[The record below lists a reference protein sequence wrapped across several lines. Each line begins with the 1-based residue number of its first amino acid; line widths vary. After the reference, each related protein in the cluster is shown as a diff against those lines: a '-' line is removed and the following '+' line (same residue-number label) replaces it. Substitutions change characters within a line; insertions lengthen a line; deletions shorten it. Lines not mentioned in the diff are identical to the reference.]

1 MEVYFEFWPYILMFL
16 TIIFSSYY
24 KSKNGSSI
32 IIFLALFLF
41 SALRFDVGWD
51 YTEYVG
57 IIKGSVNSILVT
69 RFEPLS
75 KFILYI
81 GAYLEF
87 YPIVF
92 IIFSFFTLYFVH
104 KSITRYSSNHS
115 ISWLVFYC
123 LPLFFLASLST
134 IRQSVA
140 IAIVFFSFKYIYEKK
155 HLKFLIL
162 ILISSLLHY
171 SSIVGLLLIFICKK
185 PFNKITNTILI
196 FSSFILSE
204 FIYNYLEILLNI
216 DNPNISRYI
225 TFYLDADLHAPTK
238 LQYVYFSI
246 AALNILVYDKLVLF
260 NPINKIFIAIS
271 SFGIFLFNILSFEPV
286 TASRVSA
293 FFIIF
298 WIFLIPEYSK
308 LFKSDSK
315 KIVNFTTYSLF
326 IIMFFIYLNIY
337 VTAFESGYNEKNS
350 FIPYKSWIF
359 NL

>member
-1 MEVYFEFWPYILMFL
+1 MEVYLEFWPYILIFL
-16 TIIFSSYY
+16 TIMLSSYF
-24 KSKNGSSI
+24 KSKNRSSI
-32 IIFLALFLF
+32 INFVALFLF

-57 IIKGSVNSILVT
+57 IIKGGFDSVSNT
-69 RFEPLS
+69 RIEPLS
-75 KFILYI
+75 KFILQI

-104 KSITRYSSNHS
+104 KSITRYSSNVAL
-115 ISWLVFYC
+115 SWLVFFS

-140 IAIVFFSFKYIYEKK
+140 TAIVLFSFKYIYEKK
-155 HLKFLIL
+155 HLKFLLL
-162 ILISSLLHY
+162 ILISTLLHY
-171 SSIVGLLLIFICKK
+171 SSIIGLLLIFICKK

-196 FSSFILSE
+196 FSSFLLSE
-204 FIYNYLEILLNI
+204 FLFNSLEIFLNTDISLIKRYVAFYI
-216 DNPNISRYI
+216 D
-225 TFYLDADLHAPTK
+225 AELHSPSK
-238 LQYVYFSI
+238 LQYIYYFI
-246 AALNILVYDKLVLF
+246 AVLNLLVYDKLVLL

-271 SFGIFLFNILSFEPV
+271 SFGLFLFNVLSFEPV

-308 LFKSDSK
+308 LVDFKSK
-315 KIVNFTTYSLF
+315 KIINGLIYFLF
-326 IIMFFIYLNIY
+326 IIMVSIYLNIY
-337 VTAFESGYNEKNS
+337 VNAFESKVIEKNS
-350 FIPYKSWIF
+350 FIPYRSWIF

>member
-1 MEVYFEFWPYILMFL
+1 MEVYFEFWPYILIFL
-16 TIIFSSYY
+16 TIMLSSYF
-24 KSKNGSSI
+24 KSKYRSL

-57 IIKGSVNSILVT
+57 IIKSGIDNISNSRL
-69 RFEPLS
+69 EPLA
-75 KFILYI
+75 KFILQT

-92 IIFSFFTLYFVH
+92 IIFSFLTLYFVH
-104 KSITRYSSNHS
+104 KSITRYSSNHAL
-115 ISWLVFYC
+115 SWLVFYC

-140 IAIVFFSFKYIYEKK
+140 TAIVLFSFKYIYEKK
-155 HLKFLIL
+155 HLKFLLL
-162 ILISSLLHY
+162 ILISTLLHY
-171 SSIVGLLLIFICKK
+171 SSIIGLLLIFICKK
-185 PFNKITNTILI
+185 PFNKTTNIILI
-196 FSSFILSE
+196 FSSFIFSE
-204 FIYNYLEILLNI
+204 FIYNYLEIFLNI
-216 DNPNISRYI
+216 DNSMIKRYVA
-225 TFYLDADLHAPTK
+225 FYLDADLHSPTK
-238 LQYVYFSI
+238 LQYIYYSI
-246 AALNILVYDKLVLF
+246 AVLNIFVYDKLVSL
-260 NPINKIFIAIS
+260 NPLNKIFIAIS

-286 TASRVSA
+286 TASRISA

-308 LFKSDSK
+308 LFEFRSK
-315 KIVNFTTYSLF
+315 KIIKFMIYSLF
-326 IIMFFIYLNIY
+326 IIMFFLYLNIY
-337 VTAFESGYNEKNS
+337 VTAFESGLNEKNS

>member
-1 MEVYFEFWPYILMFL
+1 MEVYFEFWPYILIFL
-16 TIIFSSYY
+16 TIMLSSYF
-24 KSKNGSSI
+24 KSKYQSL

-57 IIKGSVNSILVT
+57 IIKSGIDNISNT
-69 RFEPLS
+69 RLEPLA
-75 KFILYI
+75 KFILQT

-92 IIFSFFTLYFVH
+92 IIFSFLTLYFVH
-104 KSITRYSSNHS
+104 KSITRYSSNHAL
-115 ISWLVFYC
+115 SWLVFYC

-140 IAIVFFSFKYIYEKK
+140 TAIILFSFKYIYEKK
-155 HLKFLIL
+155 HLKFLLL
-162 ILISSLLHY
+162 IWISTLLHY
-171 SSIVGLLLIFICKK
+171 SSIIGLLLIFICKK
-185 PFNKITNTILI
+185 PFNKTTNIILI

-204 FIYNYLEILLNI
+204 FIYNYLEIFLNI
-216 DNPNISRYI
+216 DNSMIKRYVA
-225 TFYLDADLHAPTK
+225 FYLDADLHSPTK
-238 LQYVYFSI
+238 LQYIYYSI
-246 AALNILVYDKLVLF
+246 AVLNIFVYDKLVSF
-260 NPINKIFIAIS
+260 NPLNKIFIAIS

-286 TASRVSA
+286 TASRISA

-308 LFKSDSK
+308 LFEFRSK
-315 KIVNFTTYSLF
+315 KIINFMIYSLF
-326 IIMFFIYLNIY
+326 IIMFFLYLNIY
-337 VTAFESGYNEKNS
+337 VTAFESGLNEKNS